1 MMKSYSIQ
9 QKPCQFIAEGCSYQL
24 QRYKNNLKKQM
35 ILQENRKIDRNR
47 LHPAQNNWHKS
58 HSRFYSSLFTKSPG
72 TPLFIG
78 ITGGEEWSFTLHNS
92 SQPFTWTASW
102 RSVFY
107 LRRAKY
113 CPCRGNILPRPG
125 TKRNVVT
132 EKNLL
137 QDDYFFLVRESS
149 HLVQERTKS
158 PKTTNPK
165 RAKTSKKGEEW
176 WRVVKSGRP
185 LFTSHTPSIY
195 RHFRRKG
202 EEWRVK
208 YKFAWFKLKLYD
220 GNKINHIL
228 LCHFKE
234 RHYLC
239 TPNAENR
246 AGLRLRFI
254 IHL

>member
-9 QKPCQFIAEGCSYQL
+9 QKPCQVIAEGCSYQL

-72 TPLFIG
+72 TPVFIG

-176 WRVVKSGRP
+176 WRVVKR
-185 LFTSHTPSIY
+185 
-195 RHFRRKG
+195 G
-202 EEWRVK
+202 EEWAPTLHLSHPQYLSAFQAKRWRVK
-208 YKFAWFKLKLYD
+208 S
-220 GNKINHIL
+220 KIQI
-228 LCHFKE
+228 
-234 RHYLC
+234 
-239 TPNAENR
+239 
-246 AGLRLRFI
+246 RLI
-254 IHL
+254 

>member
-1 MMKSYSIQ
+1 
-9 QKPCQFIAEGCSYQL
+9 
-24 QRYKNNLKKQM
+24 M

-72 TPLFIG
+72 TPVFIG

>member
-9 QKPCQFIAEGCSYQL
+9 QKPCQVITEGCSYQL

-72 TPLFIG
+72 TPVFIG

-149 HLVQERTKS
+149 HLVQKRTKS
-158 PKTTNPK
+158 PKTINPK
-165 RAKTSKKGEEW
+165 RTKTSKK
-176 WRVVKSGRP
+176 VKS
-185 LFTSHTPSIY
+185 
-195 RHFRRKG
+195 G

-228 LCHFKE
+228 LCHFEE

-246 AGLRLRFI
+246 AGLRLRI
-254 IHL
+254 INHL

>member
-9 QKPCQFIAEGCSYQL
+9 QKPCQVIAEGCSYQL

-72 TPLFIG
+72 TPVFIG

-149 HLVQERTKS
+149 HLVQKRTKS
-158 PKTTNPK
+158 PKTINPK
-165 RAKTSKKGEEW
+165 RTKTSKKVKSGEEW
-176 WRVVKSGRP
+176 WRVGAHSSPLTPPVFIGISGEKVKS
-185 LFTSHTPSIY
+185 
-195 RHFRRKG
+195 
-202 EEWRVK
+202 EE
-208 YKFAWFKLKLYD
+208 
-220 GNKINHIL
+220 
-228 LCHFKE
+228 
-234 RHYLC
+234 
-239 TPNAENR
+239 
-246 AGLRLRFI
+246 
-254 IHL
+254 

>member
-1 MMKSYSIQ
+1 
-9 QKPCQFIAEGCSYQL
+9 
-24 QRYKNNLKKQM
+24 M

-72 TPLFIG
+72 TPEFIG
-78 ITGGEEWSFTLHNS
+78 ITGGEEWRFTLHNS

-176 WRVVKSGRP
+176 WREVKSGHP

-228 LCHFKE
+228 LCHFEE

-246 AGLRLRFI
+246 AGLRLRI
-254 IHL
+254 INHL

>member
-1 MMKSYSIQ
+1 
-9 QKPCQFIAEGCSYQL
+9 
-24 QRYKNNLKKQM
+24 M

-58 HSRFYSSLFTKSPG
+58 HSRFYSSLFTKSPE
-72 TPLFIG
+72 TPVFIG
-78 ITGGEEWSFTLHNS
+78 ITGGEEWSFTLHHS
-92 SQPFTWTASW
+92 SPHFTTSYLPSPAAASW

-158 PKTTNPK
+158 PKTINPK
-165 RAKTSKKGEEW
+165 RTKTSKKGEGW
-176 WRVVKSGRP
+176 WRVVKSDRP
-185 LFTSHTPSIY
+185 LFTSRNADKH
-195 RHFRRKG
+195 RGFRWFG

-228 LCHFKE
+228 LCLFEE
-234 RHYLC
+234 RQYLC

>member
-1 MMKSYSIQ
+1 
-9 QKPCQFIAEGCSYQL
+9 
-24 QRYKNNLKKQM
+24 M

-72 TPLFIG
+72 TPVFIG

-92 SQPFTWTASW
+92 SQPFTTSYLPSPATASW

-107 LRRAKY
+107 LRRARY

-158 PKTTNPK
+158 PKTINPK
-165 RAKTSKKGEEW
+165 RTKTSKKGEGW
-176 WRVVKSGRP
+176 WRVVKSDRP
-185 LFTSHTPSIY
+185 LFTSRNADKH
-195 RHFRRKG
+195 RGFRWFG

-228 LCHFKE
+228 LCLFEE

>member
-9 QKPCQFIAEGCSYQL
+9 QKPCQVIAEGCSYQL

-72 TPLFIG
+72 TPVFIG

-158 PKTTNPK
+158 PKTINPK
-165 RAKTSKKGEEW
+165 RTKTSKKVKRGEEW
-176 WRVVKSGRP
+176 VP
-185 LFTSHTPSIY
+185 TLHLSHPQCLSAFQAK
-195 RHFRRKG
+195 R
-202 EEWRVK
+202 WRVK
-208 YKFAWFKLKLYD
+208 S
-220 GNKINHIL
+220 KIQI
-228 LCHFKE
+228 
-234 RHYLC
+234 
-239 TPNAENR
+239 
-246 AGLRLRFI
+246 RLI
-254 IHL
+254 

>member
-1 MMKSYSIQ
+1 MMKSYSIL

-72 TPLFIG
+72 TPVFIG
-78 ITGGEEWSFTLHNS
+78 ITGGEEWFFTLHNS

-107 LRRAKY
+107 LRRARY

-176 WRVVKSGRP
+176 
-185 LFTSHTPSIY
+185 
-195 RHFRRKG
+195 
-202 EEWRVK
+202 RVK
-208 YKFAWFKLKLYD
+208 YKFAWFKLKLYE

-228 LCHFKE
+228 LCLFEE

-246 AGLRLRFI
+246 AGLRLRI
-254 IHL
+254 INHL